1 MADHS
6 PPVAPPPSSYPL
18 LQALT
23 SLVRLP
29 NQTGTLLLLFP
40 TLWALVLASKGR
52 PSVELLTIFTLGSF
66 LMRSAGVILNDL
78 ADRSFDRQV
87 RRTQQR
93 PLAKGTL
100 TPSQAGI
107 FLVCIL
113 ILAATL
119 LWFLN
124 PLTRWLGPIAL
135 LLAATYPFCK
145 RFLQIP
151 QIVLGVAFGWGSV
164 MAWTAVTNQLAL
176 STWLLFFSTVSWAI
190 VYDTIYAIQDIED
203 DRRIG
208 VKSSAIFFGEYL
220 WLGVGLAAF
229 VMLSCL
235 SLVGFKMN
243 LGMGYFLCIGI
254 CAALMM
260 HQVICLR
267 APTPPTDAFR
277 MFQQH
282 SWLGALILLGIFLGF
297 RF

>member
-1 MADHS
+1 MVDQPLQS
-6 PPVAPPPSSYPL
+6 APPPSCSSL
-18 LQALT
+18 LKALT

-40 TLWALVLASKGR
+40 TLWSLVLASGGQ
-52 PSVELLTIFTLGSF
+52 PSLELFVIFTLGSF

-87 RRTQQR
+87 RRTQLR
-93 PLAKGTL
+93 PLAEGTL
-100 TPSQAGI
+100 SPSQAGL
-107 FLVCIL
+107 FLLLIL
-113 ILAATL
+113 SLAATL

-124 PLTRWLGPIAL
+124 PLTRWLAPMAL

-151 QIVLGVAFGWGSV
+151 QIVLGVAFGWGGV
-164 MAWTAVTNQLAL
+164 MAWTAVTNRITL
-176 STWLLFFSTVSWAI
+176 STWLLFFATVSWAV

-220 WLGVGLAAF
+220 WLGVGLAAC

-235 SLVGFKMN
+235 SAIGFRLN
-243 LGMGYFLCIGI
+243 LGLGYFLCLGI
-254 CAALMM
+254 SAIVMM
-260 HQVICLR
+260 HQIVRLR
-267 APTPPTDAFR
+267 TFVPPADALK
-277 MFQQH
+277 MFQHH
-282 SWLGALILLGIFLGF
+282 SWLGAMILLGIFLGF
-297 RF
+297 LF

>member
-1 MADHS
+1 
-6 PPVAPPPSSYPL
+6 
-18 LQALT
+18 
-23 SLVRLP
+23 
-29 NQTGTLLLLFP
+29 
-40 TLWALVLASKGR
+40 
-52 PSVELLTIFTLGSF
+52 
-66 LMRSAGVILNDL
+66 MRSAGVILNDL

-100 TPSQAGI
+100 TPSQAGV
-107 FLVCIL
+107 FLLFIL
-113 ILAATL
+113 SLAATL
-119 LWFLN
+119 LWFVN
-124 PLTRWLGPIAL
+124 PLTRWLAPIAL

-151 QIVLGVAFGWGSV
+151 QLVLGVAFGWGGV
-164 MAWTAVTNQLAL
+164 MAWTAVTNQITL
-176 STWLLFFSTVSWAI
+176 STWLVFFATVSWAVI
-190 VYDTIYAIQDIED
+190 YDTIYAIQDIED

-235 SLVGFKMN
+235 SLVGFRLN
-243 LGMGYFLCIGI
+243 LGMGYFLCLGFSAI
-254 CAALMM
+254 LMM
-260 HQVICLR
+260 RQVVRLR
-267 APTPPTDAFR
+267 TLVLPTDAFQ

-282 SWLGALILLGIFLGF
+282 TWLGALILLGIFLGF

>member
-1 MADHS
+1 M
-6 PPVAPPPSSYPL
+6 
-18 LQALT
+18 
-23 SLVRLP
+23 
-29 NQTGTLLLLFP
+29 
-40 TLWALVLASKGR
+40 
-52 PSVELLTIFTLGSF
+52 ELLIIFTLGSF
-66 LMRSAGVILNDL
+66 LMRSAGVILNDM

-107 FLVCIL
+107 FLVFIL
-113 ILAATL
+113 ILAAWL

-164 MAWTAVTNQLAL
+164 MAWTAVTNYLTV
-176 STWLLFFSTVSWAI
+176 STWLVFFATVSWAV
-190 VYDTIYAIQDIED
+190 VYDTIYAIQDIDD

-229 VMLSCL
+229 VMLTCL
-235 SLVGFKMN
+235 SLVGFQMN
-243 LGMGYFLCIGI
+243 LGMGYFLCLGMS
-254 CAALMM
+254 AALMI
-260 HQVICLR
+260 HQVVRLR
-267 APTPPTDAFR
+267 APILPTDAFG

-282 SWLGALILLGIFLGF
+282 SWLGAIILLGIFLGLLT
-297 RF
+297 

>member
-1 MADHS
+1 MADLS
-6 PPVAPPPSSYPL
+6 SSAAPPPSMYPSL
-18 LQALT
+18 KALT
-23 SLVRLP
+23 SLVRLS

-40 TLWALVLASKGR
+40 TLWALVLASRGQ
-52 PSVELLTIFTLGSF
+52 PSLELLIIFTVGSF

-93 PLAKGTL
+93 PLAKGIL
-100 TPSQAGI
+100 TPTQAGI
-107 FLVCIL
+107 FLFCIVS
-113 ILAATL
+113 LATTL

-124 PLTRWLGPIAL
+124 PLTRWLGPVAL

-151 QIVLGVAFGWGSV
+151 QIILGVAFGWGGV
-164 MAWTAVTNQLAL
+164 MAWTAVANHITP
-176 STWLLFFSTVSWAI
+176 STWLLFFATVSWAV

-208 VKSSAIFFGEYL
+208 VKSAAIFFGEFL
-220 WLGVGLAAF
+220 WLGVGLAAC

-235 SLVGFKMN
+235 SLIGFQLN
-243 LGMGYFLCIGI
+243 LGMGYFLCLGI
-254 CAALMM
+254 SAILMM
-260 HQVICLR
+260 YQVIRLR
-267 APTPPTDAFR
+267 TVVLPSDAFR

-282 SWLGALILLGIFLGF
+282 SWLGAIILLGILLGF
-297 RF
+297 IF